1 MATYP
6 TADEVSDRIHRK
18 ESLFALMHR
27 NGSIFCTVCIIVEFH
42 EAPKSL
48 LAFTSPRLYVLQ
60 AKLEWAEAARAAPT
74 LTQTVLSFVWTNK
87 WRKKHCRYSFLLPDS
102 TSHVPINGL
111 TCIQYAFDIRLITA
125 LATLSEWWDASFI
138 PKSKILWILL
148 KSVFSCSLRNWLSS

>member
-6 TADEVSDRIHRK
+6 TADEVSDRIQRK

-87 WRKKHCRYSFLLPDS
+87 WRKKHCRYSFS
-102 TSHVPINGL
+102 TL
-111 TCIQYAFDIRLITA
+111 TRQHIPCSNQWFDLYSVRIRYQGNHRIGH
-125 LATLSEWWDASFI
+125 SF
-138 PKSKILWILL
+138 
-148 KSVFSCSLRNWLSS
+148 